1 MELINRLSKVLFRL
15 SISSASDSSFFHF
28 VTKEDNDQSAEITE
42 NVIILNSPNER
53 AFVPRSVIRSINRS
67 DIRRD
72 IETDS
77 VMAKRLANSMEIIEN
92 LARASFFLSAFTA
105 LRGIVNVVLPDII
118 LF

>member
-1 MELINRLSKVLFRL
+1 M
-15 SISSASDSSFFHF
+15 
-28 VTKEDNDQSAEITE
+28 
-42 NVIILNSPNER
+42 
-53 AFVPRSVIRSINRS
+53 PRSVIRSINRS

-72 IETDS
+72 IETDR
-77 VMAKRLANSMEIIEN
+77 VMAKRLTNSMEIIEN